1 MFFHLSTPT
10 PDECILCILM
20 GRRIETY
27 PLIKRLEKEAE
38 FFTAGVF
45 VCIVNLDQL
54 PQYLVDYLESPDSF
68 NLTTDALDYYLD
80 QVKIWVIKEKTQK
93 PNEIRQLTTN
103 LETPP
108 QETRKPNE
116 SLLTTLTAAL
126 VEECL
131 PVDQLNSTDVKTS
144 FAYCRGISHLGHGI
158 YQSPSEKFGALDK
171 YRADYFLVGY
181 SGETHSFQV
190 RDEEVEPVGWITVAE
205 YLSDSY
211 PARRL
216 GGKTVVEKARAKL
229 LQFLVQYW
237 NNPENSQLTLDTA
250 IHTIEER
257 KLQPDFNKRKFP
269 PTVAGATE
277 SSPAS

>member
-20 GRRIETY
+20 GRRIEIY
-27 PLIKRLEKEAE
+27 PLIKRFEKETE

-45 VCIVNLDQL
+45 ICIVNLDQL

-93 PNEIRQLTTN
+93 PNEIRQLTAN

-131 PVDQLNSTDVKTS
+131 PVDQLNLTDVKTS
-144 FAYCRGISHLGHGI
+144 FTYCRGISHLGYGT
-158 YQSPSEKFGALDK
+158 YQSPSEEFGSLDK

-181 SGETHSFQV
+181 SGGSHSFQV
-190 RDEEVEPVGWITVAE
+190 HDVEVEPIGWVTIQE
-205 YLSDSY
+205 YMSDSH

-216 GGKTVVEKARAKL
+216 GGKTVVEESRKKL
-229 LQFLVQYW
+229 LKFLETYW
-237 NNPENSQLTLDTA
+237 KNPSDHHLPIREA
-250 IHTIEER
+250 IDGIDAR
-257 KLQPDFNKRKFP
+257 NLLPDFNKRKFP
-269 PTVAGATE
+269 PTLAGATE
-277 SSPAS
+277 SSPKS